1 MAPGLSSGRIRI
13 GAALAAAGIEFGLAA
28 LLVAGLAVSLSAP
41 RGGGTTLVTFT
52 PAERPPPPP
61 PPQPPRPER
70 DPGRSAPRASRAEA
84 LPREAPSPPIVLAAP
99 SPAASSAAAGVESD
113 GGDPQGAGEG
123 TGRGGS
129 GAGPGEGVG
138 APVRIAGALSDSD
151 YPRASAASGTV
162 AIAFRVRSDG
172 RVDLCRVVASSGAP
186 LLDRLTCR
194 LVERRFRYRPAL
206 DADGRPVDTML
217 RTSFTWGMRARG
229 R

>member
-28 LLVAGLAVSLSAP
+28 LLVAGLAVSQSAP

-61 PPQPPRPER
+61 PPQPPRPEP

-206 DADGRPVDTML
+206 DAEGRPVETML